1 MRWENEVEQFCCV
14 TRAFRVSTAATKDL
28 HKKTFIQN
36 KSVQSLNLYTLDLY
50 SKIKILHNLNT
61 NFTKITILKQVTK
74 L

>member
-1 MRWENEVEQFCCV
+1 MRWSGSAVRRQLSGFQQQQLK
-14 TRAFRVSTAATKDL
+14 TFT
-28 HKKTFIQN
+28 KKTFIQN

-50 SKIKILHNLNT
+50 SKVKILHNLNT

>member
-1 MRWENEVEQFCCV
+1 MCWENEVGRFCCV
-14 TRAFRVSTAATKDL
+14 TRAFRVPTAATKDV

-36 KSVQSLNLYTLDLY
+36 KSVQSLNLYTLGLY
-50 SKIKILHNLNT
+50 SKVKILHNLNT